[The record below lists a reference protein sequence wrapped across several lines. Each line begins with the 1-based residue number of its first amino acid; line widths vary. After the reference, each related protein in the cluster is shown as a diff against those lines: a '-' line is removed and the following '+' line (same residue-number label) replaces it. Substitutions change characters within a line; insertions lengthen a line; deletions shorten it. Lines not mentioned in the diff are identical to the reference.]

1 MKLRSLPAKT
11 SLKGKRIFVRVDWNV
26 PLTGDLDPGDSLKI
40 VRSLQT
46 IQSLADRG
54 ATVVVATHLGRPKKR
69 EADLSTKHLLP
80 TLGIHFGLHVHFL
93 KNDLNKKAEAESA
106 KKQIQQAPAGT
117 IFLLENVRFF
127 EGEESCSVVLAK
139 AYASLADIFVNDAF
153 ASCHRAHASVVGIA
167 KQLPAYAG
175 TSLLAEVEACAKLL
189 GKPKRPYVAF
199 MGGAKIST
207 KLEAIEKLLP
217 HVDRLYIGGAMA
229 NVFLSANG
237 HEVGMSYQEKGMS
250 KIVKKLLKEPKI
262 VLPRDVIVAKRL
274 DEKAKPRIA
283 LIDEVHVTEMIGDI
297 GPATIRAWSADIKKA
312 KTILWNG
319 PFGVTEVPAFSHG
332 SIALGRV
339 MAARSHGKC
348 FGVAGGGDTIPVVM
362 RTGMGEWLDHVSTGG
377 GALLDFI
384 SLNGKLPGLQSLQ
397 S

>member
-1 MKLRSLPAKT
+1 MQL
-11 SLKGKRIFVRVDWNV
+11 FY
-26 PLTGDLDPGDSLKI
+26 
-40 VRSLQT
+40 
-46 IQSLADRG
+46 
-54 ATVVVATHLGRPKKR
+54 
-69 EADLSTKHLLP
+69 
-80 TLGIHFGLHVHFL
+80 
-93 KNDLNKKAEAESA
+93 LNY
-106 KKQIQQAPAGT
+106 Q
-117 IFLLENVRFF
+117 
-127 EGEESCSVVLAK
+127 VVLMWEI
-139 AYASLADIFVNDAF
+139 SEGD
-153 ASCHRAHASVVGIA
+153 
-167 KQLPAYAG
+167 KQ
-175 TSLLAEVEACAKLL
+175 K
-189 GKPKRPYVAF
+189 
-199 MGGAKIST
+199 
-207 KLEAIEKLLP
+207 
-217 HVDRLYIGGAMA
+217 
-229 NVFLSANG
+229 
-237 HEVGMSYQEKGMS
+237 EKGR
-250 KIVKKLLKEPKI
+250 KLLKEPKI

-283 LIDEVHVTEMIGDI
+283 LIDEVHATEMIGDI

-362 RTGMGEWLDHVSTGG
+362 RTGMGEWFDHVSTGG